1 MHILI
6 RAAVLRHE
14 RRRRHLQRVVP
25 LQQKRVRTGANR
37 NRSEGRRGLGKDGY
51 LSSVEPCLRELCR
64 QAMGKDK
71 DPVPELGGRG

>member
-37 NRSEGRRGLGKDGY
+37 NRSEGRRGLTKT
-51 LSSVEPCLRELCR
+51 VT
-64 QAMGKDK
+64 
-71 DPVPELGGRG
+71 